1 LFLAKKD
8 KDSNSIIDHYP
19 MERVMAMA
27 KLICVVLT
35 VGILIIP
42 VFILLWIPETRAWIS
57 ATVLISVLG
66 FSILMSL
73 LIKATVQEVLVG
85 TAA

>member
-1 LFLAKKD
+1 
-8 KDSNSIIDHYP
+8 

-27 KLICVVLT
+27 RLICVVLT